1 MPAPPSKSTLFPT
14 GALAPATAKTG
25 FEALYDYIVGLLG
38 ATGNASDARTALGA
52 AADSAVIKTTGD
64 QTKAGVLTFSSSP
77 VLPGNASA
85 NLQAVP
91 KQQLDAAVAASAL
104 SSALS
109 VYLGEVN
116 TTSGTSHQLIGI
128 PAWATRV
135 EVEAVGVSISSP
147 GSDPF
152 GFQVGNASSWA
163 IAGYSGGASMGTS
176 TSANSSGFL
185 AVPDAT
191 HPSFWTGSLVLTR
204 ARADDTTWVY
214 RGQFARTDSAAVL
227 RIAAGQV
234 TISDLDRIRIAM
246 LGGTSLFDG
255 GYIRGRAGI

>member
-1 MPAPPSKSTLFPT
+1 MPAPPARSSIFPAGSLSPSSAKTLFT
-14 GALAPATAKTG
+14 
-25 FEALYDYIVGLLG
+25 EWYDYTVALLG
-38 ATGNASDARTALGA
+38 ASGTAADARTALGA
-52 AADSAVIKTTGD
+52 ADDSAVMKLTGA
-64 QTKAGVLTFSSSP
+64 QTVAGVKTFSSSP

-91 KQQLDAAVAASAL
+91 KQQLDASVAASAL

-109 VYLGEVN
+109 VYLDEVN

-176 TSANSSGFL
+176 ASANSSGFL
-185 AVPDAT
+185 AVPDPT
-191 HPSFWTGSLVLTR
+191 SPSFWTGSLVLTR
-204 ARADDTTWVY
+204 ARAADTTWVY

-246 LGGTSLFDG
+246 LGGTSVFDG

>member
-25 FEALYDYIVGLLG
+25 FEAWFDYVLALLG

-91 KQQLDAAVAASAL
+91 KQQLDAAVAASTL

-109 VYLGEVN
+109 VYLGEAA
-116 TTSGTSHQLIGI
+116 TTSGTSHQLSGI
-128 PAWATRV
+128 PAWALRV
-135 EVEAVGVSISSP
+135 EAELIGVSVS
-147 GSDPF
+147 GSDVF
-152 GFQVGNASSWA
+152 GFQVGNSSSFA
-163 IAGYSGGASMGTS
+163 TAGYVGSVSGGTNTQAF
-176 TSANSSGFL
+176 SSGF
-185 AVPDAT
+185 
-191 HPSFWTGSLVLTR
+191 TGMQSNAPAGVWEGRIVLSR
-204 ARADDTTWVY
+204 ARSSDTTWSY
-214 RGQFARTDSAAVL
+214 AASLGRSDSAAIVHL
-227 RIAAGQV
+227 GAGRV

-246 LGGTSLFDG
+246 LSGLSTFDAG
-255 GYIRGRAGI
+255 SFRAKAGI